1 VLFFWLTFLGKDC
14 IIAVYKWL
22 ERSILSQVT
31 VRTRLYQPS
40 YHRKDA
46 YLEHEITGEQLNSI
60 KWLTPDEIAVANPAH
75 PNGFSIIH
83 KKNILWIKDLAGK
96 KSTVSVDPDYKQW
109 TVKGS
114 KGNEYLVIR
123 QKGQYNCSCPGFTYR
138 KNCRHIAEVGNE

>member
-1 VLFFWLTFLGKDC
+1 
-14 IIAVYKWL
+14 
-22 ERSILSQVT
+22 LSQIT

-40 YHRKDA
+40 YHRADL
-46 YLEHEITGEQLNSI
+46 YFEHEITGEQLNTV
-60 KWLTPDEIAVANPAH
+60 KWLTPDEIAITNPQH

-83 KKNILWIKDLAGK
+83 KRNIVWIRDSEGK
-96 KSTVSVDPDYKQW
+96 RATVKIDADYQQW

-138 KNCRHIAEVGNE
+138 KSCRHITEVGNE